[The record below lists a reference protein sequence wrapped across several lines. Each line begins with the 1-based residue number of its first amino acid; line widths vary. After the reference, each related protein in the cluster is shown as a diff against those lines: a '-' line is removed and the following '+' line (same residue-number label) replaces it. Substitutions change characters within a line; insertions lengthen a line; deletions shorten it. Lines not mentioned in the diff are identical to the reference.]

1 MASDITVYNEGLY
14 EGLWRHAHFRP
25 PTLFPWWPVVESL
38 ATGTVERLEIGPGVW
53 PKLPV
58 KGTHVLELAEHARK
72 TLEREGAI
80 VHGSLLADAAFADG
94 RFELVGFFE
103 VLEHVDD
110 DVAFLR
116 DVARVTKPGGRVV
129 LSVPLS
135 MKRFT
140 AYDAFIGHARRYEPA
155 ELKEKLDAA
164 GLRMDRFEVR
174 GGGFGPGTAKF
185 VVGLCKIAPRFVL
198 WLTESVVL
206 PLGAKTKIDWRDA
219 SEWDVLSADAAE
231 CAVVCTRV

>member
-1 MASDITVYNEGLY
+1 VTTDITVYNEGLY
-14 EGLWRHAHFRP
+14 EGLWKHAHFRP
-25 PTLFPWWPVVESL
+25 PTIFPWWPKVEEL
-38 ATGTVERLEIGPGVW
+38 AAGKTERLEVGPGVW

-72 TLEREGAI
+72 TLEAQGAI
-80 VHGSLLADAAFADG
+80 VHRALLHDAGFEAE

-110 DVAFLR
+110 DVGFLR
-116 DVARVTKPGGRVV
+116 DITRVTKRGGRVI

-140 AYDAFIGHARRYEPA
+140 AYDKFIGHARRYEPS
-155 ELKEKLDAA
+155 ELKAKLEAA
-164 GLRMDRFEVR
+164 GLRMDSFEVR
-174 GGGFGPGTAKF
+174 GGGFGEGTAKF
-185 VVGLCKIAPRFVL
+185 VVWMCKAVPRFVL

-206 PLGAKTKIDWRDA
+206 PLGSKMKIEWREA
-219 SEWDVLSADAAE
+219 SQWDELSKDAAE
-231 CAVVCTRV
+231 CAVVCTKV